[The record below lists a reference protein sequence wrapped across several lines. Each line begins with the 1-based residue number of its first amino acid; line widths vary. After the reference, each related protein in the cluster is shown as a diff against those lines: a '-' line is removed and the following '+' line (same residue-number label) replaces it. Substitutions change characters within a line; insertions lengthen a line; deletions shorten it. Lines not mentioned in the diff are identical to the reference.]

1 MSNLTIELREEQS
14 QAIAGLPYLSLQ
26 LERDLTVA
34 VPLKNVRETLVLASD
49 RFTQMPNVHPCL
61 MGLVEHR
68 SNVFWVLDLPQLLGF
83 TPLEANAIETHI
95 AILQIGDAFL
105 GLGIYRTGRVI
116 RFAETEIRSP
126 QDSPMTKIPVE
137 IVPFLR
143 GWLTQPEGTHPNLY
157 VLDAEAIAS
166 FDFTITRGLSPLPVY
181 E

>member
-1 MSNLTIELREEQS
+1 MNNLTIELREEKS

-26 LERDLTVA
+26 LERDVTVA
-34 VPLKNVRETLVLASD
+34 ILLKNVRETLVLATD

-83 TPLEANAIETHI
+83 VPLQTNAIETHI

-105 GLGIYRTGRVI
+105 GLGIYRTGRVV
-116 RFAETEIRSP
+116 RFTEIDIRLP
-126 QDSPMTKIPVE
+126 QDLPKTKIPVE
-137 IVPFLR
+137 IMPFLR
-143 GWLTQPEGTHPNLY
+143 GWLAQPEGSQPNLY

-166 FDFTITRGLSPLPVY
+166 ADLSI
-181 E
+181 